1 MHISKKIR
9 FFILFLF
16 VVVGGNAQSFLPI
29 VTQFSKKDYKAGSQ
43 NWSVF
48 QDNDRVMYFGNNE
61 GLLSFDG
68 WNFDLVRMPG
78 NQTVRAVYADSKNKV
93 YAGAF
98 GEFGYFE
105 KNKFGKPIYTSLS
118 SQLKKYTMQNDEIW
132 HITEFDGRIIFQSF
146 ASIFIWDGK
155 TVKAMRYPFTFMY
168 LYPFQHQLFIYSHKN
183 GFCRFDVNSMKLL
196 SYPNEPFKSPVV
208 AVLAANDRKAFIVT
222 ESEGIFTFDG
232 TNFSKFRTDSEE
244 GLAKWGVNKAA
255 LSRDSL
261 LVIGTI
267 QNGAMAF
274 NSQGKKLWELN
285 TSNVLQNN
293 TVLGMYCDVENNI
306 WLALDK
312 GIAMINLSNPLRLIH
327 SFYPSIGSVYSLAYH
342 QSVLY
347 LATNQGL
354 CHAQISPE
362 DKKITNVTLDKQ
374 IRGQQVWNL
383 FQADGQLFCGNNQKT
398 YELDNSSSI
407 RIASSVDGG
416 MCMAKGNIGGKD
428 VLVQGTYNEI
438 CIYTKQNGRW
448 TFSHTV
454 KNFNNPIKTIQVDF
468 LGNIW
473 AAHFHK
479 GLYRITL
486 KDDLQTIDKMMYYNS
501 LDGKNQFPIKVYSL
515 NNRVVF
521 SDNNAFYIFDDLKN
535 KIIPFDELNSA
546 LGKFAQSNSVSFH
559 KQGMYWFIRNDEAAL
574 FIIKE
579 RDFNIVNRLHFFN
592 LQNQTIDNN
601 ESILPLN
608 DNVSLIA
615 LENALG
621 WYQTDKKAFRYDLP
635 RFRLV
640 KIEAYDKKTGRK
652 ELLPL
657 VKSDKHKLAH
667 TQSTVVFSVCFS
679 HYTDLNNI
687 VFRYKLAGLDDK
699 WETSVGQNIKRYDYL
714 HPGNYTFL
722 AEVTDNQGKVLDKT
736 EYSFTV
742 KPPFYWSPLF
752 KLLYLLLFVLLLYFI
767 YRKIQQRYADKKA
780 KYYQEQEELRK
791 KEIEKREQQI
801 LSLEKDKLATELS
814 LKSKELAASTMTV
827 IKKNEL
833 LTTIK
838 EEIVTLKKTLGTQYP
853 NKYYDKLIKLLDEN
867 ISSEDDWQIFQT
879 NFDRIHENF
888 FRNLHLKYPDL
899 TANDLRF
906 CAYLRLNLS
915 TKDIAHLMNISPKG
929 VEVARY
935 RIRKKVGIPSEKSL
949 TEFLIE
955 FK

>member
-1 MHISKKIR
+1 MRISKHTHLL
-9 FFILFLF
+9 ILFTFTLF
-16 VVVGGNAQSFLPI
+16 IGKAQSFLPI
-29 VTQFSKKDYKAGSQ
+29 VTQYSKKDYKAGNQ
-43 NWSVF
+43 NWSVS
-48 QDNDRVMYFGNNE
+48 QDADRVMYFGNNE
-61 GLLSFDG
+61 GVMSFDG
-68 WNFDLVRMPG
+68 WNFDLVRLPG
-78 NQTVRAVYADSKNKV
+78 NQVVRAVYAGSKNKV
-93 YAGAF
+93 YAGGF

-105 KNKFGKPIYTSLS
+105 KNELGKSIYTSLS
-118 SQLKKYTMQNDEIW
+118 SQLKKYSMQNDEIW
-132 HITEFDGRIIFQSF
+132 HITEFDGRVIFQSF
-146 ASIFIWDGK
+146 ASIFVWDGK
-155 TVKAMRYPFTFMY
+155 NVRAARYPFTFMY

-183 GFCRFDVNSMKLL
+183 GFCKFDINSMRFS
-196 SYPNEPFKSPVV
+196 SYPNEPFKSPVIS
-208 AVLAANDRKAFIVT
+208 VLSVNEQKAFIIT

-232 TNFSKFRTDSEE
+232 VNFSKFQTDAEE
-244 GLAKWGVNKAA
+244 ELTKWGVNKAV

-261 LVIGTI
+261 LIIGTI
-267 QNGAMAF
+267 QNGVVAF
-274 NSQGKKLWELN
+274 NSQGKKMWELN

-312 GIAMINLSNPLRLIH
+312 GISMINLSNPLRLIH
-327 SFYPSIGSVYSLAYH
+327 SFFPSIGSVYSLAYH
-342 QSVLY
+342 QSALY

-354 CHAQISPE
+354 YQAKFSAE
-362 DKKITNVTLDKQ
+362 DRRITDIKLDPQ

-398 YELDNSSSI
+398 YELSNASSV

-416 MCMAKGNIGGKD
+416 MCMAKGSIGGKD

-438 CIYTKQNGRW
+438 CVYTKQNGKW
-448 TFSHTV
+448 AFSHTIN
-454 KNFNNPIKTIQVDF
+454 NFNNPIKTIQVDF

-479 GLYRITL
+479 GMYRITL
-486 KDDLQTIDKMMYYNS
+486 KEDLRTIDKMIYYKS
-501 LDGKNQFPIKVYSL
+501 LDGKNQFPIRVYSL
-515 NNRVVF
+515 NNRAVF

-535 KIIPFDELNSA
+535 KIIPFNELNSA
-546 LGKFAQSNSVSFH
+546 LGKFSQANNVCYH
-559 KQGMYWFIRNDEAAL
+559 KQGMYWLIRNDEAGL
-574 FIIKE
+574 FKIKE
-579 RDFNIVNRLHFFN
+579 RDFSMVDRLHFFN
-592 LQNQTIDNN
+592 LQSQTIDNN
-601 ESILPLN
+601 ESILPLDN
-608 DNVSLIA
+608 NVSLIA

-621 WYQTDKKAFRYDLP
+621 WYETDKKTFQPDLP

-640 KIEAYDKKTGRK
+640 KIEAFDKKTGK
-652 ELLPL
+652 KQLLPPAG
-657 VKSDKHKLAH
+657 KEKNKLTH
-667 TQSTVVFSVCFS
+667 TQSSVVFSVCFP

-687 VFRYKLAGLDDK
+687 FFRYRLVGLDDK
-699 WETSVGQNIKRYDYL
+699 WESSSGVNIKRYDYL
-714 HPGNYTFL
+714 HPGNYTFI
-722 AEVTDNQGKVLDKT
+722 AEVTDNKGNVLDKT
-736 EYSFTV
+736 EYAFTV
-742 KPPFYWSPLF
+742 KPPFYWSSLF

-767 YRKIQQRYADKKA
+767 YRKIQQKYADKKA

-814 LKSKELAASTMTV
+814 LKSKELAASTMTI

-833 LTTIK
+833 LTNIK

-853 NKYYDKLIKLLDEN
+853 NKYYDKLVKLLDEN
-867 ISSEDDWQIFQT
+867 ISSEDDWQVFQT

-888 FRNLHLKYPDL
+888 FRNLHTKYPEL

-935 RIRKKVGIPSEKSL
+935 RIRKKIGIPSEKSL